1 MTMSGFER
9 FYRAYG
15 SLLRAMGVVSSLATF
30 AMMVLVV
37 CNVASRYLLNRPIT
51 GTLEITESLL
61 VVVIFLSV
69 GITQYDGGHIRV
81 NLLTRRMPPRLQHVA
96 NVVCMLCG
104 AAFFSWC
111 AYATWYFAVQ
121 SYSFD
126 EHEWGSIVFPLYP
139 VKFIIFAGMVMLAF
153 QFLLDAVAEYKI
165 PIEADHEHIPEAM

>member
-1 MTMSGFER
+1 MSTFER
-9 FYRAYG
+9 CYRSYG
-15 SLLRAMGVVSSLATF
+15 RFLQVMGLISSLATF

-37 CNVASRYLLNRPIT
+37 CNVASRYLINRPIT

-81 NLLTRRMPPRLQHVA
+81 TLLTRRMSPRFAHVA
-96 NVVCMLCG
+96 NIICMLCG
-104 AAFFSWC
+104 GAFFAWC
-111 AYATWYFAVQ
+111 AYATWYFALQ

-139 VKFIIFAGMVMLAF
+139 VKFIIFAGMVMLAI
-153 QFLLDAVAEYKI
+153 QFLLDAIAEYQI
-165 PIEADHEHIPEAM
+165 PIAADRDHVPEAL

>member
-1 MTMSGFER
+1 MSSFKR
-9 FYRAYG
+9 FYRGYG
-15 SLLRAMGVVSSLATF
+15 SLLRAMGFISSISTF

-81 NLLTRRMPPRLQHVA
+81 NLLTRRMPPRLARAA
-96 NVVCMLCG
+96 NVVCMICG
-104 AAFFSWC
+104 ALFFSWC
-111 AYATWYFAVQ
+111 AYATWNFAVQ

-139 VKFIIFAGMVMLAF
+139 VKFVIFAGMVMLAF
-153 QFLLDAVAEYKI
+153 QFLLDAIAEYQI
-165 PIEADHEHIPEAM
+165 PIEADREHVPEAM